1 MRLDYMSYLRDAYFF
16 ALKVLVSASIIELAI
31 IRN

>member
-1 MRLDYMSYLRDAYFF
+1 MIEDRLCKNKAYFF
-16 ALKVLVSASIIELAI
+16 ALKVLVSASIIGLAI

>member
-1 MRLDYMSYLRDAYFF
+1 MTKDRLWKNKAYFF
-16 ALKVLVSASIIELAI
+16 ALKVLISASIIGLAI